1 MKRVWAAAA
10 IFVVLVAL
18 CISGIA
24 LTVHM
29 TDNTEDY
36 LEQAQ
41 QAAENKDKDKAS
53 NLIDTIT
60 EKWRGY
66 HKIMST
72 YIPHAR
78 LEAIDQ
84 TLALLGPSIKNEDY
98 DSFLAE
104 CNRAESMINHLKDT
118 EMPTADNVL

>member
-1 MKRVWAAAA
+1 MKRVWAATV
-10 IFVVLVAL
+10 IFVILL
-18 CISGIA
+18 CLSICGIA
-24 LTVHM
+24 LTAHM

-36 LEQAQ
+36 LEQAH
-41 QAAENKDKDKAS
+41 QAAEMKDYKKAS
-53 NLIDTIT
+53 DLIETIT
-60 EKWRGY
+60 QKWKGY

-84 TLALLGPSIKNEDY
+84 TLALLGPSIKDEDY
-98 DSFLAE
+98 NTFLPE
-104 CNRAESMINHLKDT
+104 CSRAESMVNHLKDT